1 MTACLS
7 FPLAFILV
15 PRGHA
20 PFGQQPLGGSYF
32 FKATFK
38 AEIERSQFL
47 ALTKKTAVSGDEN
60 DKHLVLRKFYDI
72 FARACA
78 QINKKKHEI
87 YVWPTLLGFSGV
99 FFLAFPFLL
108 LSFYYSCCSSSKI
121 AKKKTTTETRNFYVG
136 VAEYFSQIS
145 KHCRSYFRL
154 NWPNHS
160 DLGVIEK
167 SFPPAELSISDA
179 IIG

>member
-87 YVWPTLLGFSGV
+87 YVWPTLLGFSGF

-121 AKKKTTTETRNFYVG
+121 AKKRKPPRRREIFTSE
-136 VAEYFSQIS
+136 SPSIS
-145 KHCRSYFRL
+145 LKL
-154 NWPNHS
+154 
-160 DLGVIEK
+160 
-167 SFPPAELSISDA
+167 LSIVVHISGSIDP
-179 IIG
+179 ITLIWVSLKNLFLLQNLV